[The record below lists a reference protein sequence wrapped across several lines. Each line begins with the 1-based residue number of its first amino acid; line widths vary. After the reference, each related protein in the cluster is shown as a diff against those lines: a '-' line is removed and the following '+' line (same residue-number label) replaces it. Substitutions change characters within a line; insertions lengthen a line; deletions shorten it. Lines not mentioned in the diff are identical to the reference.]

1 MQFRVSKEMHNN
13 IHILYNNGETMK
25 YIAEMLGICLHTVF
39 NHLQVGAYRET

>member
-39 NHLQVGAYRET
+39 NHLQVGVNND